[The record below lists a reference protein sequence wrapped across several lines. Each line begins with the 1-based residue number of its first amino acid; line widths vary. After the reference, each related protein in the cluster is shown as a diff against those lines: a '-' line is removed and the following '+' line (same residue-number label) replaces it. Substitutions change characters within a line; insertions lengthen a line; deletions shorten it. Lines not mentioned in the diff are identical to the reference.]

1 MDDLYNNDDLFDVLE
16 THLPENLP
24 DSSVAA
30 LCGFLISTFS
40 GTLPEAM
47 AVVRQLTAQLA
58 ENSGYRS
65 TLPLGRVWWVERP
78 RIGQAV
84 HVVRRIKVLPQ

>member
-16 THLPENLP
+16 AHLPENLP
-24 DSSVAA
+24 ESSVAA

-47 AVVRQLTAQLA
+47 AVVRNLTAQLA
-58 ENSGYRS
+58 DFYEYKQGEECDCTNCTAKRAEQ
-65 TLPLGRVWWVERP
+65 LK
-78 RIGQAV
+78 
-84 HVVRRIKVLPQ
+84 H